1 MVGKFHGN
9 KNMALRNLGYDQ
21 ARNLAESIDDRQ
33 ALNNLGGGSIADDIS
48 IFRNNTNNFSELE
61 WSYETLGSSIVGN
74 KFLFPTS
81 LLATYTNNDSVYVSG
96 TSLGSLSSDQLY
108 YVVQYN
114 PKSGAR
120 SNQISFGLSLTVDG
134 SLVALGSITSHLIF
148 TRNDFVNQNNIIN
161 IASPQS
167 RNTFFLT
174 QTNLELEV
182 DATYG
187 VNNYNQGF
195 SALEEN
201 LDRFSSLS
209 AQKYTSNKSLATSNI
224 INTQGFITT
233 SDPAVHNTSQ
243 VNLNEVN
250 SPGVYI
256 TDPFSDIFEISKT
269 RAYSSDNQPWV
280 QGVTSLDTKS
290 SQVNIGDL
298 YFENDIKFD
307 SIDGFNT
314 ESGAA
319 SSFTHKIPIIIDG
332 VEYFI
337 LLTQ

>member
-9 KNMALRNLGYDQ
+9 KKMALRNLGYDQ
-21 ARNLAESIDDRQ
+21 ARNLAESVDDRQ
-33 ALNNLGGGSIADDIS
+33 ALNNLGGGSIADDIF

-61 WSYETLGSSIVGN
+61 WRYETLGSSIVGN

-81 LLATYTNNDSVYVSG
+81 LLATYTNNDPVYVSG
-96 TSLGSLSSDQLY
+96 TSLGSLSPDQLY

-148 TRNDFVNQNNIIN
+148 TRNDFVSQDNIIN
-161 IASPQS
+161 IARPQS
-167 RNTFFLT
+167 RNTFLT
-174 QTNLELEV
+174 QTNAEV
-182 DATYG
+182 DTTYG

-201 LDRFSSLS
+201 VDRFSFLS
-209 AQKYTSNKSLATSNI
+209 TQKYTSNKSLATSNI
-224 INTQGFITT
+224 INTQGSITA

-243 VNLNEVN
+243 VKLNEVN

-280 QGVTSLDTKS
+280 QGATSLDTKS

-298 YFENDIKFD
+298 YFENDIKFA
-307 SIDGFNT
+307 SIDAFNT
-314 ESGAA
+314 ESGEA

-337 LLTQ
+337 LLKQ